1 MSMNSMSNA
10 PKFVL
15 GAILVAIV
23 IIGRLIPHP
32 WNMTPVSAAAIFA
45 GVHIGK
51 RTAIFVPLFGM
62 LIGDMFL
69 GFYSLPLLLV
79 VYLSMIAAGLL
90 AYGTRNE
97 HGVGMFIARPIAGAT
112 LFYLATNAAVWM
124 FGVAYPHTFSGLLA
138 AYVAG
143 IPFFGPQVLGDV
155 LYVGLF
161 FGFYAWVTKYSRAFH
176 SLRGTLLR
184 AR

>member
-1 MSMNSMSNA
+1 MKNSMSRTQ
-10 PKFVL
+10 KFFLSVL
-15 GAILVAIV
+15 LVAV
-23 IIGRLIPHP
+23 TVLGRLIPHP
-32 WNMTPVSAAAIFA
+32 WNMTPVGAAAIFA

-51 RTAIFVPLFGM
+51 RAAVLVPLSGM
-62 LIGDMFL
+62 LIGDIFL

-79 VYLSMIAAGLL
+79 VYLSMIASGLL

-97 HGVGMFIARPIAGAT
+97 HGVGMFLARPIAAAT

-124 FGVAYPHTFSGLLA
+124 FGVSYPHTFSGLLG
-138 AYVAG
+138 AYIAG
-143 IPFFGPQVLGDV
+143 IPFFGHQVLGDV

-161 FGFYAWVTKYSRAFH
+161 FGFYAWVTKYSCATR
-176 SLRGTLLR
+176 TLFGGASH